1 MLKEFVTFVAIICGL
16 VLCANQNPNPNPTCQ
31 AAPASTDLKYLRTTR
46 LVIFVVGPGKDDAK
60 REKIRY
66 VMKQISCSVPDSMAT
81 KFLGMLYN
89 VAPSTGTRV
98 TYMQLSDLHT
108 SFVADFG
115 ASEIP
120 SCETYKSVLKFLS
133 SKTDS
138 YSGFTDVDLIVQRA
152 PELTGCD
159 LYAEFK
165 AAKLPAEVKM
175 FEVSFDEQPKSPVN
189 MKYDLSA
196 ININADKDPVLKN
209 ATDTFV
215 NSIKSSRYPSGSA
228 ETTTKPVETG
238 GYSESVF
245 YGFVAGAGIGGFL
258 LGVGLLVAI
267 CLIKN
272 RKKDGKGGK
281 KEDKKAKKKDKKDK
295 KGKKADKKGTSSGS
309 GTSTGADVTVS
320 DVHDIPAPT
329 YKV

>member
-115 ASEIP
+115 A
-120 SCETYKSVLKFLS
+120 
-133 SKTDS
+133 
-138 YSGFTDVDLIVQRA
+138 
-152 PELTGCD
+152 
-159 LYAEFK
+159 
-165 AAKLPAEVKM
+165 EVKM

-245 YGFVAGAGIGGFL
+245 FGALAGAGVGGFL